1 MSRDWL
7 ILIQD
12 MKGFCEK
19 IQGYAD
25 GVSREEF
32 AHHGMMYDATVRNIE
47 LLGEAARQLPDDVR
61 SLSARIEWAKIIAV
75 RNILIHAYFGIDDDI
90 LWDIVQNKIGPLSRD
105 LHALECELAKE

>member
-19 IQGYAD
+19 VRLYAG

-32 AHHGMMYDATVRNIE
+32 EQHGVVYDAIVRNIE

-61 SLSARIEWAKIIAV
+61 SLSSRIEWAKIIAI
-75 RNILIHAYFGIDDDI
+75 RNILIHTYFAIDDDI
-90 LWDIVQNKIGPLSRD
+90 LWDIVQNKINPLHEA
-105 LHALECELAKE
+105 LYALESELKKQ